1 MFFIHVIQDIGR
13 KREIKMIFKPL
24 LAVAIL
30 VAALSVPAAQAAG
43 GLSVDAKFDLTGD
56 GIVDASDWAKM
67 SEDAKRTY
75 ANESVQA
82 LGQDPHAILEGRQT
96 RGERYLQGLRSVY
109 E

>member
-1 MFFIHVIQDIGR
+1 MF
-13 KREIKMIFKPL
+13 KSL
-24 LAVAIL
+24 LAVTIL
-30 VAALSVPAAQAAG
+30 ISAFSLSTVQAAG

-67 SEDAKRTY
+67 SEDAKKTY
-75 ANESVQA
+75 ADESVQA

-96 RGERYLQGLRSVY
+96 RGARYLLGLRSVY

>member
-1 MFFIHVIQDIGR
+1 MRMVT
-13 KREIKMIFKPL
+13 FKSL
-24 LAVAIL
+24 WVVAIL
-30 VAALSVPAAQAAG
+30 VSFLSVSTVWAAG

-67 SEDAKRTY
+67 SDDAKQTY

-82 LGQDPHAILEGRQT
+82 LGLDPHAILQGRQT
-96 RGERYLQGLRSVY
+96 RGARYLLGLRAVY

>member
-1 MFFIHVIQDIGR
+1 MRTVT
-13 KREIKMIFKPL
+13 FKSFCAL
-24 LAVAIL
+24 TIL
-30 VAALSVPAAQAAG
+30 VSGLYLPCAQAAG

-56 GIVDASDWAKM
+56 GIVDASDWARM
-67 SEDAKRTY
+67 SDDAKQTY

-96 RGERYLQGLRSVY
+96 RGARYLQGLKSVY

>member
-1 MFFIHVIQDIGR
+1 MRVVTIR
-13 KREIKMIFKPL
+13 SL

-30 VAALSVPAAQAAG
+30 VSAFSLSTAQAAG

-67 SEDAKRTY
+67 NADAKQTY

-82 LGQDPHAILEGRQT
+82 LGLDPHAILEGHQT
-96 RGERYLQGLRSVY
+96 RGARYLAGLKSVY

>member
-1 MFFIHVIQDIGR
+1 MRMVT
-13 KREIKMIFKPL
+13 FKSV

-30 VAALSVPAAQAAG
+30 VSVFSIATVRAAG

-67 SEDAKRTY
+67 SEDAKKTY

-96 RGERYLQGLRSVY
+96 RGARYLLGLRAVY

>member
-1 MFFIHVIQDIGR
+1 MVTINS
-13 KREIKMIFKPL
+13 L

-30 VAALSVPAAQAAG
+30 ISVFSIPPVQAAG

-67 SEDAKRTY
+67 SDDAKQTY

-82 LGQDPHAILEGRQT
+82 LGQDPHAVLEGRQT
-96 RGERYLQGLRSVY
+96 RGVRYLMGLKSVY

>member
-1 MFFIHVIQDIGR
+1 MFFS
-13 KREIKMIFKPL
+13 
-24 LAVAIL
+24 
-30 VAALSVPAAQAAG
+30 VAALAVMLFSVSARAAG

-67 SEDAKRTY
+67 SEDAKQAY

-82 LGQDPHAILEGRQT
+82 LGQKPDAVFEGRKT
-96 RGERYLQGLRSVY
+96 RGARYLQGLRAVY

>member
-1 MFFIHVIQDIGR
+1 
-13 KREIKMIFKPL
+13 MIFKSL
-24 LAVAIL
+24 WAVAIL
-30 VAALSVPAAQAAG
+30 VAVLYASAAQAAG

-67 SEDAKRTY
+67 SEDAKQTY

-82 LGQDPHAILEGRQT
+82 LGQNPHAVLEGHQT
-96 RGERYLQGLRSVY
+96 RGARYLLGLRSVY

>member
-1 MFFIHVIQDIGR
+1 MVTISSF
-13 KREIKMIFKPL
+13 

-30 VAALSVPAAQAAG
+30 VSVLSYSSAWAAG

-67 SEDAKRTY
+67 SEDAKQAY

-82 LGQDPHAILEGRQT
+82 LGQNPEAIFEGRKT
-96 RGERYLQGLRSVY
+96 RGARYLQGLRAVY

>member
-1 MFFIHVIQDIGR
+1 MVT
-13 KREIKMIFKPL
+13 IKSLWF
-24 LAVAIL
+24 VAIL
-30 VAALSVPAAQAAG
+30 VSALSLPTAWAAG

-67 SEDAKRTY
+67 SKDAKHTY

-82 LGQDPHAILEGRQT
+82 LGQDPHAILDGRQT
-96 RGERYLQGLRSVY
+96 RGERYLEGLRSVY

>member
-1 MFFIHVIQDIGR
+1 
-13 KREIKMIFKPL
+13 MIFKSL
-24 LAVAIL
+24 WVVATL
-30 VAALSVPAAQAAG
+30 VAVLYASATHAAG

-67 SEDAKRTY
+67 SEDAKQTY

-82 LGQDPHAILEGRQT
+82 LGQNPHAILEGHQT

-109 E
+109 Q

>member
-1 MFFIHVIQDIGR
+1 MVTFTV
-13 KREIKMIFKPL
+13 L
-24 LAVAIL
+24 LAVTIL
-30 VAALSVPAAQAAG
+30 VSALSLSSAWAAG

-67 SEDAKRTY
+67 SEDAKQTY

-82 LGQDPHAILEGRQT
+82 LGQDPQAILQGRQT
-96 RGERYLQGLRSVY
+96 RGARYLLGLRAVY